1 MKLPFKRDTAAA
13 LEKAKAALA
22 AAEAK
27 AAELERRRQ
36 AAVIE
41 ADGYEPI
48 AALDRELAAV
58 NAELRF
64 LRERVSALEAVQLEE
79 QRQARQRDRAA
90 AIGRVEAALPA
101 RLKAME
107 RLEKA
112 VKDVAVAVEALVE
125 IQGTTL
131 RGWPSNLEPPW
142 SIYVGLDHAERAI
155 FDSFSSWA
163 PEMKRWGLSIQERAQ
178 RFRTGIPGLA
188 AGESERHAELLEHLR
203 AQPAPEPPAPEPD
216 DALSE
221 IAA

>member
-79 QRQARQRDRAA
+79 QRQA
-90 AIGRVEAALPA
+90 
-101 RLKAME
+101 
-107 RLEKA
+107 
-112 VKDVAVAVEALVE
+112 
-125 IQGTTL
+125 
-131 RGWPSNLEPPW
+131 
-142 SIYVGLDHAERAI
+142 
-155 FDSFSSWA
+155 
-163 PEMKRWGLSIQERAQ
+163 
-178 RFRTGIPGLA
+178 LA
-188 AGESERHAELLEHLR
+188 A
-203 AQPAPEPPAPEPD
+203 
-216 DALSE
+216 
-221 IAA
+221 